1 MMSTDFTRFL
11 SALSPRLYCEEN
23 SSSWERKWDD
33 WRGGG
38 SVDNWVARL
47 VGVYSQ
53 NHIDSC

>member
-1 MMSTDFTRFL
+1 MSTDFTRFL

-38 SVDNWVARL
+38 SVVDWVARL
-47 VGVYSQ
+47 VGLYSQ
-53 NHIDSC
+53 NHTDSC